1 MTYKGMHATLYANLT
16 LILQTEINHMKSKLL
31 TTSLFIAFFS
41 LFSFASFAETI
52 TSTFKVSGECGMCKK
67 KIETSL
73 RVKGVSKVN
82 WDLDTKM
89 ITVTFNTDKITIDEI
104 HERIAAVGYDTEKV
118 KAKDE
123 AYAKLDA
130 CCKYERTN

>member
-1 MTYKGMHATLYANLT
+1 MYANLT
-16 LILQTEINHMKSKLL
+16 LILQTEIDHMKSKLL
-31 TTSLFIAFFS
+31 TTSLFIAFFN

-89 ITVTFNTDKITIDEI
+89 ITVTYNTDKITIDEI

>member
-1 MTYKGMHATLYANLT
+1 MYANLT
-16 LILQTEINHMKSKLL
+16 LILQTEIDHMKFKLL

-89 ITVTFNTDKITIDEI
+89 ITVTYNTDKITIDEI

>member
-1 MTYKGMHATLYANLT
+1 
-16 LILQTEINHMKSKLL
+16 MKSKLL

-41 LFSFASFAETI
+41 LFSIASFAETI

-73 RVKGVSKVN
+73 RIKGVSKVN

-89 ITVTFNTDKITIDEI
+89 ITITYNTDKITIDEI

>member
-16 LILQTEINHMKSKLL
+16 LILQTEIDHMKSKLL

-41 LFSFASFAETI
+41 LFSFVSFAETI

-89 ITVTFNTDKITIDEI
+89 ITVTYNTDKITIDEI

>member
-1 MTYKGMHATLYANLT
+1 MTYKGIHATLYANLT
-16 LILQTEINHMKSKLL
+16 LILQTEIDHMKSKLL

-41 LFSFASFAETI
+41 LFSFGSFAETI

-89 ITVTFNTDKITIDEI
+89 ITVTYNIDKITIDEI